1 MAKLEKATFAAGC
14 FWGVEEIFAS
24 TKGVKATMVGY
35 TGGNMVNPTYKDVC
49 SSMTGHAEAVEVEFD
64 PKEVSYEALLD
75 IFWANHNPTMMNRQG
90 PDVGDQYRSAIFYH
104 SDKQKKAA
112 EKSKDKIE
120 SSGKWKKPIVT
131 QIAAAV
137 KFYKA
142 EDYHQRYLQKR
153 GLSNCH
159 V

>member
-75 IFWANHNPTMMNRQG
+75 IFWANHNPTMMNMQG